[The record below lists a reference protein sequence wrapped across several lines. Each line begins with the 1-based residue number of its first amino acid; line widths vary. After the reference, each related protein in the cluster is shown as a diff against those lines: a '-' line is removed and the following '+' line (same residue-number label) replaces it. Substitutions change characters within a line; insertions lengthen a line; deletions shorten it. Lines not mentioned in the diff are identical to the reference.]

1 MTDGGGG
8 AGRGGEGGAVCGVCR
23 RQFGRYCCPRCRAPY
38 CGAACF
44 ARHSERCTEA
54 FFREQVEGELRARAV
69 GVAAGG
75 GGEPREMAQI
85 LERLR
90 RMGEGELSDGEE
102 SVEGQNEGG
111 VAGLTAEAAE
121 RLGLARLGRDAL
133 KAALEGLELSEA
145 DLSADALNCFRRD
158 LQAGAVGRLLGGW
171 EPWWRHK
178 DASELRL
185 SKVGTLLV
193 RALDGPGPGGMASS
207 IVPPPPSEPL
217 PQLLDLLPDR
227 QPAPTLPWHLVD
239 CLFSYCSTL
248 VLYNGDWQADPRSA
262 AEHAIGTSGVL
273 LPSHNA
279 SSAGPETLRQALS
292 GCMDR
297 CCSLLG
303 RDRDGSSGTAA
314 LAAAEDAGTV
324 LQCGRPAVLCALNDA
339 SALLTSQG
347 SRSRRAAK
355 KLGFLLVWANEL
367 QDKFLKDLGSCV
379 LDEVD
384 ALREMPRRQG
394 EVLTKD

>member
-1 MTDGGGG
+1 M
-8 AGRGGEGGAVCGVCR
+8 CGVCR

-75 GGEPREMAQI
+75 GGAPREMAQI

-90 RMGEGELSDGEE
+90 RMGEGESPDGEE
-102 SVEGQNEGG
+102 SVEEESEGG

-121 RLGLARLGRDAL
+121 RLGLARLGGDAL
-133 KAALEGLELSEA
+133 KAALEGLELFEA
-145 DLSADALNCFRRD
+145 DLSADTLNRFRQD
-158 LQAGAVGRLLGGW
+158 LHAGDLGRLLGGW

-193 RALDGPGPGGMASS
+193 RALDGPRPGEMASS

-217 PQLLDLLPDR
+217 PVLSDLLPGR

-248 VLYNGDWQADPRSA
+248 VLYNGDWQADPQSA
-262 AEHAIGTSGVL
+262 AAHAIGTSGVL
-273 LPSHNA
+273 LASRNA
-279 SSAGPETLRQALS
+279 PSAGPETLQQALS

-339 SALLTSQG
+339 SMLLASRG
-347 SRSRRAAK
+347 SRCRRAARK
-355 KLGFLLVWANEL
+355 VGFLLVWANEL
-367 QDKFLKDLGSCV
+367 QDRFLKDLGSCV
-379 LDEVD
+379 LEEVD
-384 ALREMPRRQG
+384 ALRELPRRQG
-394 EVLTKD
+394 EVLIKDKD